1 MKITLRLFATLQVYL
16 PPGGC
21 DSETTIDLPEAS
33 TIPDALG
40 VLGVPMSLPHIVFVN
55 GRHVLRPDLAA
66 YRLQDK
72 DILAAFPAI
81 GGG

>member
-16 PPGGC
+16 PPGGS
-21 DSETTIDLPEAS
+21 DSETIIDLPEAS

-55 GRHVLRPDLAA
+55 GRHVLRPDLAT